1 MARLNLRQSGSWI
14 GMAGMA
20 CLLWLY
26 IASALFA
33 PWWGVVLLVAIWLV
47 MFVLATRW
55 FLRRPYAVLLLPVAG
70 VVLWV
75 GIVSA
80 GEAWFGWTA

>member
-14 GMAGMA
+14 GVAGLV

-26 IASALFA
+26 VASALFA
-33 PWWGVVLLVAIWLV
+33 PWWGVALLVAIWLG
-47 MFVLATRW
+47 MFILATRW
-55 FLRRPYAVLLLPVAG
+55 FTRRPYAVLLLPVAG
-70 VVLWV
+70 LALWV

-80 GEAWFGWTA
+80 GDAWFGWTA